1 MPIKSYTIN
10 KKIEVKIM
18 IYGYAGVSSYE
29 QNEERQIIALKKAG
43 VTDKKMYIDKM
54 SGKNF
59 NRPQYKKLIRKLKKG
74 DLLFVL
80 SIDRLGR
87 NYEEIQEQWRFLT
100 KDKGVDICV
109 IDMPLLDT
117 RRDKD
122 LIGTFI
128 ADIVLQLLSFVAQNE
143 RENIKIRQRQGID
156 AARARG
162 VKFGRPEKKLP
173 DNFISLVDSWR
184 KNEIELST
192 VLKICGI
199 SQSTFFRRLREI

>member
-1 MPIKSYTIN
+1 M
-10 KKIEVKIM
+10 
-18 IYGYAGVSSYE
+18 
-29 QNEERQIIALKKAG
+29 
-43 VTDKKMYIDKM
+43 
-54 SGKNF
+54 
-59 NRPQYKKLIRKLKKG
+59 
-74 DLLFVL
+74 
-80 SIDRLGR
+80 
-87 NYEEIQEQWRFLT
+87 

-128 ADIVLQLLSFVAQNE
+128 ADIVLQLLSFVAQKE

-162 VKFGRPEKKLP
+162 VKFGRPEKMP
-173 DNFISLVDSWR
+173 DDFLNLVDLWR

-192 VLKICGI
+192 VLKICSI
-199 SQSTFFRRLREI
+199 SQSTFFRRLKI

>member
-1 MPIKSYTIN
+1 
-10 KKIEVKIM
+10 
-18 IYGYAGVSSYE
+18 
-29 QNEERQIIALKKAG
+29 
-43 VTDKKMYIDKM
+43 
-54 SGKNF
+54 
-59 NRPQYKKLIRKLKKG
+59 
-74 DLLFVL
+74 
-80 SIDRLGR
+80 
-87 NYEEIQEQWRFLT
+87 
-100 KDKGVDICV
+100 
-109 IDMPLLDT
+109 MPLLDT

>member
-1 MPIKSYTIN
+1 
-10 KKIEVKIM
+10 M
-18 IYGYAGVSSYE
+18 IYGYARVSSYE

-59 NRPQYKKLIRKLKKG
+59 NRPQYKKLISKLKKG

-143 RENIKIRQRQGID
+143 RENIKTRQRQGID

>member
-1 MPIKSYTIN
+1 
-10 KKIEVKIM
+10 M
-18 IYGYAGVSSYE
+18 IYGYARVSSYE

-59 NRPQYKKLIRKLKKG
+59 NRPQYKKLISKLKKG

-87 NYEEIQEQWRFLT
+87 NYEEIQEQWRVLT

-192 VLKICGI
+192 ALKICGI

>member
-1 MPIKSYTIN
+1 
-10 KKIEVKIM
+10 M

-156 AARARG
+156 TARARG

>member
-1 MPIKSYTIN
+1 
-10 KKIEVKIM
+10 M

-59 NRPQYKKLIRKLKKG
+59 NRPQYKKLISKLKKG

>member
-1 MPIKSYTIN
+1 
-10 KKIEVKIM
+10 M
-18 IYGYAGVSSYE
+18 IYDYARVSSYE

-59 NRPQYKKLIRKLKKG
+59 NRPQYKKLISKLKKG

-87 NYEEIQEQWRFLT
+87 NYEEIQEQWRVLT

-199 SQSTFFRRLREI
+199 SQSAFFRRLREI

>member
-1 MPIKSYTIN
+1 M
-10 KKIEVKIM
+10 
-18 IYGYAGVSSYE
+18 
-29 QNEERQIIALKKAG
+29 
-43 VTDKKMYIDKM
+43 
-54 SGKNF
+54 
-59 NRPQYKKLIRKLKKG
+59 
-74 DLLFVL
+74 L

-100 KDKGVDICV
+100 KDKGADICV

>member
-1 MPIKSYTIN
+1 
-10 KKIEVKIM
+10 M

>member
-1 MPIKSYTIN
+1 M
-10 KKIEVKIM
+10 
-18 IYGYAGVSSYE
+18 
-29 QNEERQIIALKKAG
+29 
-43 VTDKKMYIDKM
+43 
-54 SGKNF
+54 
-59 NRPQYKKLIRKLKKG
+59 
-74 DLLFVL
+74 L

-184 KNEIELST
+184 KNEIELRT

>member
-1 MPIKSYTIN
+1 
-10 KKIEVKIM
+10 M
-18 IYGYAGVSSYE
+18 IYGYARVSSYE
-29 QNEERQIIALKKAG
+29 QNEERQVIALKKAG
-43 VTDKKMYIDKM
+43 VTDKKMFIDKM

-59 NRPQYKKLIRKLKKG
+59 NRPQYKKLISKLKKG

>member
-1 MPIKSYTIN
+1 
-10 KKIEVKIM
+10 M
-18 IYGYAGVSSYE
+18 IYGYARVSSYE